1 MLFLLVTNDILNP
14 GINFLIKENNK
25 GILYISTLYR
35 RLYILSTANSELSI
49 YALGGMNE
57 IGKNMYAIEYGN
69 DILLIDCGNK
79 FPDESLLGIDLI
91 VPDVSYLVENKE
103 KVRALIVT
111 HGHEDHIGGIP
122 YLLKKLNVPIYAT
135 RFTLGLI
142 ELKLKEHKLLADTE
156 LTEITAASMLN
167 FNEIEVSFFKVTH
180 SIPDCLGIV
189 FKTPEGT
196 IVHTGDFK
204 FDLTPATKEHADLH
218 RIAEIGKEGVLLLLS
233 ESTNAERPGST
244 PSEQKVGK
252 HVEEAFI
259 RAERKV
265 ILSTFASNVSRLQQ
279 VVEAAR
285 KTDRKLALLGRSMVN
300 VVEVAME
307 RGYLEIPEGMLIDQ
321 NQINELPPEKVA
333 ILCTGSQG
341 EPGAALSRLSTGNFR
356 GVEILAED
364 TVIFA
369 AGPIPGNERNV
380 TKIVDNLY
388 TIGAKVIYGSGST
401 SGMHVSGHGYQEDLK
416 WMLTLLKPKYLIPVH
431 GEYRM
436 LHQHRLLAEAVGI
449 EPGNTFI
456 MNNGDVVDIK
466 ESVARQTRTIPTG
479 NTYVDGVGVGDVGD
493 IVLRDRKQLSED
505 GMLVSVLTLSK
516 LDGKLISGPDT
527 ISRGFVYNRDAEELL
542 KEVERLI
549 TKTVNELQAE
559 NKQQWNTIKQAIRK
573 TIGQYLFSQT
583 KRRPMIIPIII
594 EV

>member
-1 MLFLLVTNDILNP
+1 MNTD
-14 GINFLIKENNK
+14 NN
-25 GILYISTLYR
+25 
-35 RLYILSTANSELSI
+35 ELSI

-57 IGKNMYAIEYGN
+57 IGKNMYAIEYAN

-91 VPDVSYLVENKE
+91 VPDVSYLVDNKE
-103 KVRALIVT
+103 KIRALIVT

-167 FNEIEVSFFKVTH
+167 FNKIEVSFFKVTH

-244 PSEQKVGK
+244 PSEQMVGK

-436 LHQHRLLAEAVGI
+436 LHQHRLLAEAVGV

-466 ESVARQTRTIPTG
+466 ESVARQTRTIPAG

-583 KRRPMIIPIII
+583 RRRPMIIPIII